1 MGWLLFLLVVLVGYG
16 FGIGLTLIIRR
27 FQFGH
32 PDDDAIAGIKL
43 TGIYTVFAVI
53 LGFVTFSSWQ
63 FYLDAS
69 DSVRQEAAS
78 LSVINRSA
86 RALPP
91 AIGQPVVKALA
102 DYVIA
107 ASDSEWDSQK
117 AHVGIQAGR
126 DALQNLNNIVTQLPA
141 SSSESVSNAQD
152 NMMYYI
158 GQIETSRAD
167 RVFFAEDA
175 DPSFVWALLAL
186 GGIMTVLFSATLHF
200 KSKATHLQLVGSLSA
215 IIAASL
221 FTVYALNN
229 PFSGPFPVKP
239 QPLKIALESIQT
251 TN

>member
-1 MGWLLFLLVVLVGYG
+1 MGWLLFGLVVLAGYG
-16 FGIGLTLIIRR
+16 FGVVLTLAVRR
-27 FQFGH
+27 FRFGH

-53 LGFVTFSSWQ
+53 LGFVVFSSWQ

-69 DSVRQEAAS
+69 NSVRQEAAS

-102 DYVIA
+102 DYVVA
-107 ASDSEWDSQK
+107 ASDSEWASQM
-117 AHVGIQAGR
+117 AHVGIEAGR
-126 DALQNLNNIVTQLPA
+126 DALQNLNNVVTGLPA
-141 SSSESVSNAQD
+141 SSSQSISNVQD

-175 DPSFVWALLAL
+175 DPHFIWVLLAL
-186 GGIMTVLFSATLHF
+186 GGLATVALSATLHF
-200 KSKATHLQLVGSLSA
+200 KSKATHIQLVGSLSA

-221 FTVYALNN
+221 FCVYALNH
-229 PFSGPFPVKP
+229 PFSGPFPVQP
-239 QPLKIALESIQT
+239 TPLKIALESIQSPQ
-251 TN
+251 